1 MMRAP
6 APAAIHAAEMRVA
19 RLSGDTRESLQRAG
33 TRARMAWRSAA
44 PRVRWALVAAGGL
57 LGIWIA
63 RRRSRKASASPRAA
77 AVTAT
82 STAGILF
89 GIAVRYAMQRLPV
102 LLQQI
107 WAARK
112 DNAARERA
120 SVHADTPKLTVND
133 DDGVPVVLH

>member
-1 MMRAP
+1 MRAP
-6 APAAIHAAEMRVA
+6 TPAAIHSAEMRVA
-19 RLSGDTRESLQRAG
+19 RLSGDTRESLQHAG

-44 PRVRWALVAAGGL
+44 PRVRWALVGAGVL

-63 RRRSRKASASPRAA
+63 RRRSRKPSAAPRAA

-82 STAGILF
+82 STAGILLGF
-89 GIAVRYAMQRLPV
+89 AVRYAIQRLPV

-107 WAARK
+107 WAARR

-120 SVHADTPKLTVND
+120 PVYADKPKLTIND